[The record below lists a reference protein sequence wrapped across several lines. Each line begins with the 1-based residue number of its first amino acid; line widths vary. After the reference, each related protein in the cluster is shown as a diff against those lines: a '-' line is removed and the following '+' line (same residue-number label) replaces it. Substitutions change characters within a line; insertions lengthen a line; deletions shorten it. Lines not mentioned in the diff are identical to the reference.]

1 MTKKHN
7 SAERIP
13 PLTQAQ
19 LRRELMTYRPQDD
32 QEKAELALMLALMDR
47 HGDLLFR
54 ENAAA
59 HFTGSAWIVNQS
71 RTAVLMVF
79 HNLYQSWAWT
89 GGHADGEADLLS
101 VSIREAKEETGLT
114 TIHPVSHDILSLD
127 VLPVWRH
134 VRRGRFVPSHL
145 HLNAAYLLE
154 ADDAA
159 PLQVAPDENSG
170 VRWVPLAEVSTHCTE
185 PDMQPLYAK
194 LNARMLGM
202 QA

>member
-1 MTKKHN
+1 MTKTDDP
-7 SAERIP
+7 AERIP
-13 PLTQAQ
+13 PLTQTA
-19 LRRELMTYRPQDD
+19 LRAELLAYRPQDG
-32 QEKAELALMLALMDR
+32 QEQADLRLMLSLMDK
-47 HGDLLFR
+47 HGDLLDR
-54 ENAAA
+54 ENEAA
-59 HFTGSAWIVNQS
+59 HFTGSAWIVNRA

-101 VSIREAKEETGLT
+101 VAIREAQEETGLT
-114 TIHPVSHDILSLD
+114 TIHPVSNDILSLD

-134 VRRGRFVPSHL
+134 VRRGRHVPSHL

-159 PLQVAPDENSG
+159 PLQVRPDENSG
-170 VRWVPLAEVSTHCTE
+170 VRWVPLAEVSSWCTE

-194 LNARMLGM
+194 LNARMLRM
-202 QA
+202 Y